1 MQHRDQEIRRIHA
14 DPAYG
19 LLLAEGRSLSRDLGH
34 VLPVTSSVE
43 LRACG
48 GSKDGQL
55 GKRSIGYTI
64 GLRHLYVEATVY
76 RLTLRTSGHTANQ
89 HRQYIHEEVELLIWS
104 DRAGIE

>member
-1 MQHRDQEIRRIHA
+1 MR
-14 DPAYG
+14 

-34 VLPVTSSVE
+34 VSPLTSSVE

-64 GLRHLYVEATVY
+64 GLRYSYIKAPVY

-89 HRQYIHEEVELLIWS
+89 HRQYVHEEVELLIWS
-104 DRAGIE
+104 DGPGLNEV